1 MAPEPPLLTMSGIT
15 KSFPGVR
22 ALDGVDLDVQAGEVH
37 CLLGQNGAG
46 KSTLIKV
53 LAGAHQPDGG
63 TIGWRGEPVTLR
75 SPIAAMRLGIAT
87 IYQEL
92 DLVEGLSV
100 AENVHLGHEPT
111 AAGFVVRGK
120 AAKASTAQL
129 LRRLGHPEID
139 PARLVGELS
148 AAQQQIVSMAR
159 ALSHDVRLIVMDEPS
174 AALDPDEVDNLFR
187 IVGDLTA
194 DGVAVVYISH
204 RLEEIRRIGDRVTVL
219 KDGRA
224 VAGGLPAKSTPTRE
238 VVALMTGRNVE
249 YLFPQR
255 PTRGPTSEPVLTV
268 QGLRRAG
275 EFEPLDLE
283 LRPGEIVGLAGLV
296 GSGRSEILETIY
308 GARKSTA
315 GRVSVD
321 GRVLRPGS
329 VRAAVRAG
337 LGLAPEERKAQGLLM
352 LESVTRNV
360 SVSSMSRFSR
370 GGWIDRSAE
379 RGAARA
385 ATRELSL
392 RPNNPSVPIRT
403 LSGGNQQKAVLARWL
418 LRGCRVLLLDEPTR
432 GVDVGAR
439 AELYAVI
446 RRLADEGL
454 AVLLVSSEVPEVLG
468 LADRVLVLREGRV
481 VHGARPGARRTPRTR
496 PCHGRKPGVMTQPV
510 SPPRGSTDKMSPMG
524 ELPAWRSL
532 AARADVRTLSLLG
545 VLVALIVIGGITK
558 PDEFL
563 DTRNLQLVLTQ
574 ASVIGVVT
582 VGMTFVITSG
592 GIDLSVGAIV
602 ALSSVWATTVAT
614 QEYGFAGVLFT
625 AVLVGVGCG
634 LVNGLLIAYGGMVPF
649 IATLAM
655 LASARGLALQ
665 ITDGKTQIVSIDG
678 ILKLGERDSY
688 ILGIPPLVLVF
699 AVVTIIGWLILNRT
713 TFGRRTVAVGGNA
726 EAARL
731 AGIDVRRQ
739 RLYLYLLSGLCCGI
753 AAFLLIILSGSGQNT
768 NGNLYELDA
777 IAAAIIGGTLLS
789 GGRGTITGSVLG
801 VLIFTTITDIFALNN
816 LQSDVQQIAKGAI
829 IVAAV
834 LVQRRTAAS
843 TT

>member
-1 MAPEPPLLTMSGIT
+1 MAPEPPLLSMSGIT

-53 LAGAHQPDGG
+53 LAGAHQPDTG
-63 TIGWRGEPVTLR
+63 TIRWRGEEVTLR

-92 DLVEGLSV
+92 DLVEHLSV

-120 AAKASTAQL
+120 TAKASTAAL
-129 LRRLGHPEID
+129 LRRLGHAEID

-194 DGVAVVYISH
+194 AGVAVVYISH

-249 YLFPQR
+249 YVFPDR
-255 PTRGPTSEPVLTV
+255 PVSPPPAEPVLKV
-268 QGLRRAG
+268 QGLSRQG
-275 EFEPLDLE
+275 EFETLDLE
-283 LRPGEIVGLAGLV
+283 VRPGEIVGLAGLV
-296 GSGRSEILETIY
+296 GSGRSEILETVY
-308 GARKSTA
+308 GARKPTT
-315 GRVSVD
+315 GQVLVD
-321 GRVLRPGS
+321 GRALKPGS

-337 LGLAPEERKAQGLLM
+337 LGLAPEERKAQALLM

-370 GGWIDRSAE
+370 GGWIDRGAE
-379 RGAARA
+379 LGAARA

-392 RPNNPSVPIRT
+392 RPDNPSVPVRT

-418 LRGCRVLLLDEPTR
+418 LRGCKVLLLDEPTR

-481 VHGARPGARRTPRTR
+481 VHTAPAR
-496 PCHGRKPGVMTQPV
+496 
-510 SPPRGSTDKMSPMG
+510 
-524 ELPAWRSL
+524 
-532 AARADVRTLSLLG
+532 
-545 VLVALIVIGGITK
+545 
-558 PDEFL
+558 
-563 DTRNLQLVLTQ
+563 
-574 ASVIGVVT
+574 
-582 VGMTFVITSG
+582 
-592 GIDLSVGAIV
+592 
-602 ALSSVWATTVAT
+602 
-614 QEYGFAGVLFT
+614 
-625 AVLVGVGCG
+625 
-634 LVNGLLIAYGGMVPF
+634 
-649 IATLAM
+649 
-655 LASARGLALQ
+655 
-665 ITDGKTQIVSIDG
+665 
-678 ILKLGERDSY
+678 
-688 ILGIPPLVLVF
+688 
-699 AVVTIIGWLILNRT
+699 
-713 TFGRRTVAVGGNA
+713 
-726 EAARL
+726 
-731 AGIDVRRQ
+731 
-739 RLYLYLLSGLCCGI
+739 
-753 AAFLLIILSGSGQNT
+753 
-768 NGNLYELDA
+768 ELDEHRV
-777 IAAAIIGGTLLS
+777 LDLVME
-789 GGRGTITGSVLG
+789 GSP
-801 VLIFTTITDIFALNN
+801 
-816 LQSDVQQIAKGAI
+816 
-829 IVAAV
+829 
-834 LVQRRTAAS
+834 AS
-843 TT
+843 

>member
-1 MAPEPPLLTMSGIT
+1 MAPEPPLLSMSGIT

-53 LAGAHQPDGG
+53 LAGAHQPDTG
-63 TIGWRGEPVTLR
+63 TIRWRGEEVTLR

-92 DLVEGLSV
+92 DLVEHLSV

-111 AAGFVVRGK
+111 TAGFVVRGK
-120 AAKASTAQL
+120 TAKASTAAL
-129 LRRLGHPEID
+129 LRRLGHAEID
-139 PARLVGELS
+139 PARLVGDLS

-194 DGVAVVYISH
+194 AGVAVVYISH

-249 YLFPQR
+249 YVFPDR
-255 PTRGPTSEPVLTV
+255 PVSPPRAEPVLKV
-268 QGLRRAG
+268 QGLSRQG
-275 EFEPLDLE
+275 EFETLDLE
-283 LRPGEIVGLAGLV
+283 VRPGEIVGLAGLV
-296 GSGRSEILETIY
+296 GSGRSEILETVY
-308 GARKSTA
+308 GARKPTT
-315 GRVSVD
+315 GQVLVD
-321 GRVLRPGS
+321 GKALKPGS

-337 LGLAPEERKAQGLLM
+337 LGLAPEERKAQALLM

-370 GGWIDRSAE
+370 GGWIDRGAE
-379 RGAARA
+379 LGAARA

-392 RPNNPSVPIRT
+392 RPDNPSVPVRT

-418 LRGCRVLLLDEPTR
+418 LRGCKVLLLDEPTR

-481 VHGARPGARRTPRTR
+481 VHTAPAR
-496 PCHGRKPGVMTQPV
+496 
-510 SPPRGSTDKMSPMG
+510 
-524 ELPAWRSL
+524 
-532 AARADVRTLSLLG
+532 
-545 VLVALIVIGGITK
+545 
-558 PDEFL
+558 
-563 DTRNLQLVLTQ
+563 
-574 ASVIGVVT
+574 
-582 VGMTFVITSG
+582 
-592 GIDLSVGAIV
+592 
-602 ALSSVWATTVAT
+602 
-614 QEYGFAGVLFT
+614 
-625 AVLVGVGCG
+625 
-634 LVNGLLIAYGGMVPF
+634 
-649 IATLAM
+649 
-655 LASARGLALQ
+655 
-665 ITDGKTQIVSIDG
+665 
-678 ILKLGERDSY
+678 
-688 ILGIPPLVLVF
+688 
-699 AVVTIIGWLILNRT
+699 
-713 TFGRRTVAVGGNA
+713 
-726 EAARL
+726 
-731 AGIDVRRQ
+731 
-739 RLYLYLLSGLCCGI
+739 
-753 AAFLLIILSGSGQNT
+753 
-768 NGNLYELDA
+768 ELDEHRV
-777 IAAAIIGGTLLS
+777 LDLVME
-789 GGRGTITGSVLG
+789 GSP
-801 VLIFTTITDIFALNN
+801 
-816 LQSDVQQIAKGAI
+816 
-829 IVAAV
+829 
-834 LVQRRTAAS
+834 AS
-843 TT
+843 

>member
-1 MAPEPPLLTMSGIT
+1 MAPEPPLLSMSGIT

-53 LAGAHQPDGG
+53 LAGAHQPDTGE
-63 TIGWRGEPVTLR
+63 IRWRGEAVTLR

-92 DLVEGLSV
+92 DLVEHLSV

-111 AAGFVVRGK
+111 TAGFVVRGK
-120 AAKASTAQL
+120 AAKESTSAL
-129 LRRLGHPEID
+129 LKRLGHAEID

-194 DGVAVVYISH
+194 AGVAVVYISH

-224 VAGGLPAKSTPTRE
+224 VANGLPAKTTPTRE

-249 YLFPQR
+249 YVFPDR
-255 PTRGPTSEPVLTV
+255 PVSPPPGQPVLTV
-268 QGLRRAG
+268 RGLSRAG

-283 LRPGEIVGLAGLV
+283 VRPGEIVGLAGLV
-296 GSGRSEILETIY
+296 GSGRSEILETVY
-308 GARKSTA
+308 GARKPTT
-315 GRVSVD
+315 GQVLVD
-321 GRVLRPGS
+321 GRPLKPGS

-337 LGLAPEERKAQGLLM
+337 LGLAPEERKAQALLM

-370 GGWIDRSAE
+370 GGWIDRGAE
-379 RGAARA
+379 LGAARA

-392 RPNNPSVPIRT
+392 RPDNPSVPVRT

-439 AELYAVI
+439 AELYAVV

-481 VHGARPGARRTPRTR
+481 VHTAPAR
-496 PCHGRKPGVMTQPV
+496 
-510 SPPRGSTDKMSPMG
+510 
-524 ELPAWRSL
+524 
-532 AARADVRTLSLLG
+532 
-545 VLVALIVIGGITK
+545 
-558 PDEFL
+558 
-563 DTRNLQLVLTQ
+563 
-574 ASVIGVVT
+574 
-582 VGMTFVITSG
+582 
-592 GIDLSVGAIV
+592 
-602 ALSSVWATTVAT
+602 
-614 QEYGFAGVLFT
+614 
-625 AVLVGVGCG
+625 
-634 LVNGLLIAYGGMVPF
+634 
-649 IATLAM
+649 
-655 LASARGLALQ
+655 
-665 ITDGKTQIVSIDG
+665 
-678 ILKLGERDSY
+678 
-688 ILGIPPLVLVF
+688 
-699 AVVTIIGWLILNRT
+699 
-713 TFGRRTVAVGGNA
+713 
-726 EAARL
+726 
-731 AGIDVRRQ
+731 
-739 RLYLYLLSGLCCGI
+739 
-753 AAFLLIILSGSGQNT
+753 
-768 NGNLYELDA
+768 ELDEHRV
-777 IAAAIIGGTLLS
+777 LDLVME
-789 GGRGTITGSVLG
+789 GSP
-801 VLIFTTITDIFALNN
+801 
-816 LQSDVQQIAKGAI
+816 
-829 IVAAV
+829 
-834 LVQRRTAAS
+834 AS
-843 TT
+843 